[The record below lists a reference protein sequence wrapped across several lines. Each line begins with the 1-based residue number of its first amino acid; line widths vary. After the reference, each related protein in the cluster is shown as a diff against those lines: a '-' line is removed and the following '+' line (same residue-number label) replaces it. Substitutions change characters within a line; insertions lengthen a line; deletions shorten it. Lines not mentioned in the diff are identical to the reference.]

1 MRWITIH
8 PNSRYFGM
16 KKVISAKVIEKMLK
30 EGGDPRSL
38 PANVI
43 LTPAAQDIISN
54 FQRSESVK
62 KPKKQPAPIVPDYE
76 YTWKAGSDANTPGAI
91 DAFFHSPELNVLK
104 ERICEIGRRLYLKD
118 FADGNGGNITIRVG
132 DDLVLCTP
140 TLISKG
146 HMTPDDLCLVD
157 FKGNQLA
164 GTRKRTSE
172 VTTHI
177 GIFKYQPKAKACV
190 HAHPPYATAFAVAS
204 VEPPTCIIPEAEIF
218 LGKIG
223 LAKYETPGT
232 PENAEVIGEM
242 GVDHQAIIMG
252 NHGVITWGKDVE
264 DAHWKMENTDMYCK
278 TLWIAS
284 FLGKEIGNIGGA
296 KLKELLAI
304 RNDLGMD
311 DPRTGM
317 RECELC
323 DNDDFRPGVIC
334 KAPEHMKNDHQT
346 ASSQQG
352 DPEIEDLIETL
363 TDSILD
369 QLKN

>member
-1 MRWITIH
+1 
-8 PNSRYFGM
+8 M
-16 KKVISAKVIEKMLK
+16 KKVISAKVIEKLLK

-38 PANVI
+38 PADII
-43 LTPAAQDIISN
+43 LTPAAKDIISN
-54 FQRSESVK
+54 FQRSGSVK
-62 KPKKQPAPIVPDYE
+62 KSKKQPAPTVPNFE
-76 YTWKAGSDANTPGAI
+76 YTWKAGSDAKTPGAI
-91 DAFFHSPELNVLK
+91 DAFFHSPEINLLK
-104 ERICEIGRRLYLKD
+104 ERICEIGRRLYAKD
-118 FADGNGGNITIRVG
+118 FIDGNGGNITIRVG

-146 HMTPDDLCLVD
+146 YMTPDDLCLVD

-164 GTRKRTSE
+164 GSRKQTSE

-177 GIFKYQPKAKACV
+177 GIFKYQSKAKACV
-190 HAHPPYATAFAVAS
+190 HAHPAYATAFAIAS
-204 VEPPTCIIPEAEIF
+204 VEPPTCIIPEAELF

-232 PENAEVIGEM
+232 LENAEVIGKI
-242 GVDHQAIIMG
+242 GVDHQSIIMG

-264 DAHWKMENTDMYCK
+264 DAHWKMENTAMYCK

-284 FLGKEIGNIGGA
+284 FLGNEINNIGGA

-304 RNDLGMD
+304 RNNLGMD

-334 KAPEHMKNDHQT
+334 KTSERMKNDKQAASLQT
-346 ASSQQG
+346 G
-352 DPEIEDLIETL
+352 DPEIEALINKL
-363 TDSILD
+363 TDSILE

>member
-1 MRWITIH
+1 
-8 PNSRYFGM
+8 M

-30 EGGDPRSL
+30 EGGDPQSL

-43 LTPAAQDIISN
+43 LTPAAQDILSN
-54 FQRSESVK
+54 FRRKGSD
-62 KPKKQPAPIVPDYE
+62 KKQEKRPVPIVPSYE
-76 YTWKAGSDANTPGAI
+76 YNWKTGSDAKTPGAI
-91 DAFFHSPELNVLK
+91 EAFFHSPEIEVLK
-104 ERICEIGRRLYLKD
+104 ERICEIGRRLYLKN
-118 FADGNGGNITIRVG
+118 FVDGNGGNITIRVG

-146 HMTPDDLCLVD
+146 YMKPDDLCLVD
-157 FKGNQLA
+157 LKGNQLA
-164 GTRKRTSE
+164 GTRQRTSE
-172 VTTHI
+172 VNTHI
-177 GIFKYQPKAKACV
+177 GIMKYQPKAKSCV

-232 PENAEVIGEM
+232 PENAEVIGKM
-242 GVDHQAIIMG
+242 GVDHQSIIMG

-278 TLWIAS
+278 TVCIAS
-284 FLGKEIGNIGGA
+284 SLGKEISNIGGA

-304 RNDLGMD
+304 RKNLGMD
-311 DPRTGM
+311 DPRIGM

-323 DNDDFRPGVIC
+323 DNEEFRPGVIC
-334 KAPEHMKNDHQT
+334 QMPERKKNDDQPT
-346 ASSQQG
+346 PPQSVN
-352 DPEIEDLIETL
+352 PEIEDLVKKL
-363 TDSILD
+363 TDSILEH
-369 QLKN
+369 LNN

>member
-1 MRWITIH
+1 
-8 PNSRYFGM
+8 M
-16 KKVISAKVIEKMLK
+16 KKVISAKVIENLLK

-54 FQRSESVK
+54 FQRLGKVK
-62 KPKKQPAPIVPDYE
+62 KSKKQSPPIVPNYE
-76 YTWKAGSDANTPGAI
+76 YTWKEGNDVRTSNAI
-91 DAFFHSPELNVLK
+91 NEFFHSPEIKLLK
-104 ERICEIGRRLYLKD
+104 ERICEMGRRLYSKD
-118 FADGNGGNITIRVG
+118 FTDGNGGNITIRVG

-146 HMTPDDLCLVD
+146 YMTPDDICLVD

-164 GTRKRTSE
+164 GTRKGSSE

-190 HAHPPYATAFAVAS
+190 HAHPPYATAFAIAS
-204 VEPPTCIIPEAEIF
+204 VEPPTCIIPKAEIF
-218 LGKIG
+218 IGKIG
-223 LAKYETPGT
+223 LVNYETPGT
-232 PENAEVIGEM
+232 LENAEAVGKM
-242 GVDHQAIIMG
+242 GVDHQSIIMG

-284 FLGKEIGNIGGA
+284 FMGKEIRNIGSS
-296 KLKELLAI
+296 KLKELLEI
-304 RNDLGMD
+304 RNNLGMD

-334 KAPEHMKNDHQT
+334 KTPNQMKNDKQT
-346 ASSQQG
+346 ASSQNCG
-352 DPEIEDLIETL
+352 PDVEDFIKKL
-363 TDSILD
+363 TDSILEH
-369 QLKN
+369 LKN